1 MKLKLTGILL
11 VADTTLAEVEAA
23 VFKVCSGFVDLG
35 LVVEG
40 TQLDTN

>member
-1 MKLKLTGILL
+1 MVFVWAHMKQSATEIQA
-11 VADTTLAEVEAA
+11 V

-40 TQLDTN
+40 TQLDTE